1 MAGQARANTYED
13 FWEYMELIFMYAG
26 TASLAKELDKV
37 GIEDAQIGDVLIQ
50 GGHPGHAVIIV
61 DQVVDTLSGDA
72 RFLLAQSYMPA
83 QDLQILLNPTDSEI
97 SPWYELKAGEIVTPE
112 WLFSSNDLMRFR

>member
-1 MAGQARANTYED
+1 
-13 FWEYMELIFMYAG
+13 MYAG